1 MEHSLWHLDGQW
13 FVISTDRPQVSVVR
27 FFGQATSN
35 VTSILTFPE
44 LVEGKMTSLK
54 SRVKTV
60 VSLRCSGIYI
70 YIYIMFKIWCLIYF
84 LHQWSLAQCFSNNS
98 GEAQGDRGNLR
109 PHCVQILRWWWW
121 CRWRRRRWWWRGSPR
136 WAVGTVGHSDGWNSH
151 CVRGF
156 ELYRQFPVFEERP
169 WARPTNWAQRPASS

>member
-70 YIYIMFKIWCLIYF
+70 Y
-84 LHQWSLAQCFSNNS
+84 N
-98 GEAQGDRGNLR
+98 
-109 PHCVQILRWWWW
+109 V
-121 CRWRRRRWWWRGSPR
+121 
-136 WAVGTVGHSDGWNSH
+136 
-151 CVRGF
+151 
-156 ELYRQFPVFEERP
+156 
-169 WARPTNWAQRPASS
+169 